1 MDLNIDIVPTIYD
14 SSIQIMSNDFLMR
27 SLLAENI
34 DYKKSARNSIDVND
48 GVDSIDQLSA
58 ISSDTLNTQRTLE
71 STLKELEHVK
81 QNQAII
87 DELSVLENESKIKA
101 LEEYVTDLKRQHSIE
116 LKNAIDNNHYIES
129 NLRKIMEDELAN
141 CRSEELV
148 RSANVMSKYKAEQNK
163 AKLLKARLE
172 EVEANFESISQQFSE
187 ANKKTLQMEQELIQL
202 KYK

>member
-1 MDLNIDIVPTIYD
+1 
-14 SSIQIMSNDFLMR
+14 MSNDFLMR

-116 LKNAIDNNHYIES
+116 LKNAIDNNHIES

-172 EVEANFESISQQFSE
+172 EVEANFESISQQFSD

>member
-1 MDLNIDIVPTIYD
+1 VDLNIDIVPTIYD